1 MMEFAALGDV
11 LILLVFAVVA
21 VVTLR
26 RLGVTPILGYLL
38 VGILAGPH
46 GLELVPEHKS
56 MHVLAEVGVAFLLFA
71 IGLEFSLP
79 QLLAMRRI
87 VLGLGAFQVALSA
100 LLIGLAVWLLE
111 LSAQSALIVGGALAM
126 SSTAIV
132 MKQMVEQ
139 LELHSRHGRIALGI
153 LLFQDLA
160 VVPLLVVIP
169 LLAADGEAGLLVP
182 LGLALG
188 KGVLVLVV
196 MLVVGRWVLRPL
208 FHAVA
213 SGRSAELFTLTVL
226 LVSLAA
232 AWTTHALGLSLALGA
247 FLAGMMLSE
256 TEFRH
261 QIETDIRPFRDVLM
275 GLFFVTVGMRLDVS
289 VLPSVWQQVLLLLA
303 LLTVGKA
310 LIVLAIVRL
319 SGYETG
325 VAIRA
330 GLVLAQGGE
339 FGFALLALAL
349 SNGLLGAGE
358 STAVLAAV
366 VLSMAL
372 APVLIRYNG
381 TVAKR
386 LTSGY
391 LRTREREAAQIREA
405 AGALRAHVIICGFGR
420 VGQNLGR
427 MLREQG
433 QEYVALDL
441 DPGLVREAWEAGEPV
456 FYGDSTHAELLE
468 ASGLGH
474 AAALVV
480 SVDDTHAAERIVAAV
495 RERREDLPLLVRA
508 HDDADLDRL
517 EKMGA
522 TEVVPEALETSLMLA
537 EHLLP
542 RLGVTVEDVQAAV
555 AAVREQHYKGLRGFF
570 HGARSG
576 GLEASDPSHL
586 HTVVLDPGAGA
597 IGRALE
603 TLELEGMGVVVQ
615 SLCRAGIRGDA
626 PDPGTVLL
634 EGDALVLQGPP
645 EQLEH
650 AEERLIRG

>member
-1 MMEFAALGDV
+1 LEFAALGDV
-11 LILLVFAVVA
+11 LILLLLAVGAVVL
-21 VVTLR
+21 LR

-38 VGILAGPH
+38 VGVLAGPH
-46 GLELVPEHKS
+46 GLGLVPEHAG

-79 QLLAMRRI
+79 QLLSMRRV
-87 VLGLGAFQVALSA
+87 VLGLGAAQVLPSA
-100 LLIGLAVWLLE
+100 LLIGLAVWALG
-111 LSAQSALIVGGALAM
+111 LSPQSALIVGGALAM

-132 MKQMVEQ
+132 MKQLVEQ
-139 LELHSRHGRIALGI
+139 LELHSRHGRAAVGI

-160 VVPLLVVIP
+160 VVPLLVLIP
-169 LLAADGEAGLLVP
+169 LLAADGEAGLALP
-182 LGLALG
+182 LLLALA
-188 KGVLVLVV
+188 KGAAVLVA
-196 MLVVGRWVLRPL
+196 MLVLGRWVLRPL

-213 SGRSAELFTLTVL
+213 SGHSAELFTLAVL
-226 LVSLAA
+226 LVSLAS

-261 QIETDIRPFRDVLM
+261 QVETDIRPFRDVLM

-289 VLPSVWQQVLLLLA
+289 VLPAVWGQVLLLLA
-303 LLTVGKA
+303 LLTLGKA
-310 LIVLAIVRL
+310 AIIVMVARVAR
-319 SGYETG
+319 YPAG
-325 VAIRA
+325 VAIRT

-349 SNGLLGAGE
+349 SNDLLDARE
-358 STAVLAAV
+358 SAAVLSAV

-372 APVLIRYNG
+372 APVLIRYN
-381 TVAKR
+381 AR
-386 LTSGY
+386 IADALTGGGGQ
-391 LRTREREAAQIREA
+391 RAREREAQRVSEA
-405 AGALRAHVIICGFGR
+405 TRGLDGHVIVCGFGR

-433 QEYVALDL
+433 LDYVALDL

-456 FYGDSTHAELLE
+456 FFGDSTHAELLE
-468 ASGLGH
+468 AAGLMR

-480 SVDDTHAAERIVAAV
+480 SVDDPHAAERILTAV
-495 RERREDLPLLVRA
+495 RARREDLPLLVRA

-517 EKMGA
+517 EEMGA

-542 RLGVTVEDVQAAV
+542 RLGISIAEVQSAV
-555 AAVREQHYKGLRGFF
+555 ARVREEHYRGLRGFF
-570 HGARSG
+570 HGAQG
-576 GLEASDPSHL
+576 GSLEQADASHL

-597 IGRALE
+597 IGCSLGSLGLAE
-603 TLELEGMGVVVQ
+603 MGVDVQ
-615 SLCRAGIRGDA
+615 ALCRSGVRGDD
-626 PDPGTVLL
+626 PDPGTRLL
-634 EGDALVLQGPP
+634 QGDALILQGLP
-645 EQLEH
+645 EHLEH
-650 AEERLIRG
+650 AEERLVRG